1 MSDSAPTA
9 ERRGK
14 FSLKIDRLSGV
25 YLWALIILTFSLWK
39 PSLFLTMATVHQ
51 IASQQAVI
59 GIMAIGL
66 LVPLT
71 AGTFDLSIGA
81 VANLSTVTV
90 VVLQT
95 NQHLSIPLSIVIAV
109 AVATVIG
116 LVNGFVVVKFG
127 VSSFIVTLGMATI
140 ATAVQTI
147 VTGGNQ
153 PYPPTNPAWSNI
165 TNTQV
170 FGFNIVIVY
179 LIVLAL
185 LFWWVLDHTPA
196 GRYWYAI
203 GGNPEATR
211 LSGGRVGKWT
221 WISLVISSTMAG
233 IAGVLYASDF
243 GPSLTY
249 GSSLLL
255 PAFAAAFLG
264 STQFRP
270 GVLNLWGTLLAIF
283 VLATGV
289 QGFEYVTGA
298 QWLSDMFNGV
308 ALIGAVSFAVWR
320 QRRAGESR
328 RLRRSRSQAVLPLEA
343 GSLEPGPLEPH
354 LAKTDDAVSTDA
366 TVRSDSL

>member
-1 MSDSAPTA
+1 VSDSAPTP
-9 ERRGK
+9 ERHRT
-14 FSLKIDRLSGV
+14 FSLRLDRLSGV

-39 PSLFLTMATVHQ
+39 PSLFLSMATVHQ

-81 VANLSTVTV
+81 VANLSTVVV

-95 NQHLSIPLSIVIAV
+95 NQHFSIPLSIVVAV
-109 AVATVIG
+109 AVAVAIG
-116 LVNGFVVVKFG
+116 LVNGFVVVKLG

-140 ATAVQTI
+140 ATAIQTI
-147 VTGGNQ
+147 VAGGNQ

-170 FGFNIVIVY
+170 FGFNIIIVY

-185 LFWWVLDHTPA
+185 LFWWILDHTPA

-211 LSGGRVGKWT
+211 LSGGRVGLWT
-221 WISLVISSTMAG
+221 WLSLIISATLAG
-233 IAGVLYASDF
+233 VAGVLYASNF

-249 GSSLLL
+249 GSALLL

-308 ALIGAVSFAVWR
+308 ALICAVSFAVWR
-320 QRRAGESR
+320 QRRAGELR
-328 RLRRSRSQAVLPLEA
+328 RRRRSRSQAALPLDSAPPDAQANSPDVVPTEA
-343 GSLEPGPLEPH
+343 
-354 LAKTDDAVSTDA
+354 TI
-366 TVRSDSL
+366 RSDIQ